1 MGIMGNKEIK
11 LQLIKEGDF
20 LGTKCDFYKD
30 EDNNIY
36 MTRKQIGDALDYAN
50 GDISIRNMHNRRQ
63 NKERLDRFSIR
74 TAVVRVEGSREVTR
88 DTVLY
93 TEKGIYEITRIS
105 EQPKAD
111 EFYDWV
117 YDQIQLI
124 RRNAGTII
132 EGREMEFLDNYFP
145 SLQEETKLMMV
156 KDLQKTVK
164 EKQREIDELTPKA
177 EDWSAFM
184 DSKGNMTISKVAKA
198 LDIEGIGRN
207 KLFDI
212 LRNKEVLRSNNEP
225 YQRYI
230 NDGYFKVIAVA
241 KNGRKFAQ
249 TLVTGKGM
257 SWINKKMKEWGYA

>member
-1 MGIMGNKEIK
+1 MDNKEIK

-30 EDNNIY
+30 EDNNNIY
-36 MTRKQIGDALDYAN
+36 MTREQIGKALQYAN
-50 GDISIRNMHNRRQ
+50 PRDGIFRIHERN
-63 NKERLDRFSIR
+63 KDRLDRFS
-74 TAVVRVEGSREVTR
+74 TVVKLSTVEGSRSVSR
-88 DTVLY
+88 DRVLY
-93 TEKGIYEITRIS
+93 IERGIYDICRFS
-105 EQPKAD
+105 RQPVAD

-124 RRNAGTII
+124 RRNAGTVI

-156 KDLQKTVK
+156 KDLQNTVK

>member
-1 MGIMGNKEIK
+1 MKKEEVK
-11 LQLIKEGDF
+11 LELIKEGDF
-20 LGTKCDFYKD
+20 LGTKCNFYKD
-30 EDNNIY
+30 EGNNVY
-36 MTRKQIGDALDYAN
+36 MTRQQIGEALEYKNPDDAIYRIHD
-50 GDISIRNMHNRRQ
+50 RN
-63 NKERLDRFSIR
+63 KGRLDNFS
-74 TAVVRVEGSREVTR
+74 VVVKLSSTDGKQYNT
-88 DTVLY
+88 TLY
-93 TEKGIYEITRIS
+93 IEKGIYDICRFS
-105 EQPKAD
+105 RQPKAD
-111 EFYDWV
+111 KFYDWV

-124 RRNAGTII
+124 RRNAGTVI

-156 KDLQKTVK
+156 KDLQNTVK

-212 LRNKEVLRSNNEP
+212 LRNKKVLRANNEP

-230 NDGYFKVIAVA
+230 NDGYFKVVA
-241 KNGRKFAQ
+241 GTNNGFKYTQ

>member
-1 MGIMGNKEIK
+1 MKKEEIK
-11 LQLIKEGDF
+11 LELTKEEDF

-30 EDNNIY
+30 EDNNVY
-36 MTRKQIGDALDYAN
+36 MTREQIGQALEYAN
-50 GDISIRNMHNRRQ
+50 GDISIRNMHNRKQ
-63 NKERLDRFSIR
+63 NKERLDKFSIR
-74 TAVVRVEGSREVTR
+74 TAVVRVEGNREITR

-93 TEKGIYEITRIS
+93 TERGIYEITRIS

-124 RRNAGTII
+124 RKTGGAIDDKDLFIETYCAG
-132 EGREMEFLDNYFP
+132 LDNAQKIFVKGFMNKV
-145 SLQEETKLMMV
+145 EEQQNQINEMQPHV
-156 KDLQKTVK
+156 
-164 EKQREIDELTPKA
+164 

-198 LDIEGIGRN
+198 LDIDGIGRN
-207 KLFDI
+207 NLFAI
-212 LRNKEVLRSNNEP
+212 LRNREVLRSNNEP

-230 NDGYFKVIAVA
+230 DNGYFKLVTGA
-241 KNGRKFAQ
+241 KNGFKFAQ

-257 SWINKKMKEWGYA
+257 SWINKKMKEWGYV

>member
-1 MGIMGNKEIK
+1 MGNKEIK

-36 MTRKQIGDALDYAN
+36 MTREQIGQALEYSDP
-50 GDISIRNMHNRRQ
+50 IRNISKLHDR
-63 NKERLDRFSIR
+63 NKDRLDKFS
-74 TAVVRVEGSREVTR
+74 VVVKLTTT
-88 DTVLY
+88 DQKQYNTTLY
-93 TEKGIYEITRIS
+93 IEKGIYDICRFS
-105 EQPKAD
+105 RQPKAD
-111 EFYDWV
+111 KFYDWV

-124 RRNAGTII
+124 RRNAGTVI

-241 KNGRKFAQ
+241 KNGRKFTQ

>member
-1 MGIMGNKEIK
+1 MSDKIK
-11 LQLIKEGDF
+11 LELIKEGDF

-30 EDNNIY
+30 ENNNVY
-36 MTRKQIGDALDYAN
+36 MTREQIGEALEYSDARVA
-50 GDISIRNMHNRRQ
+50 ITKIHTRN
-63 NKERLDRFSIR
+63 KDRLDKFSVSTKLVSTDQKQYNTI
-74 TAVVRVEGSREVTR
+74 
-88 DTVLY
+88 LY
-93 TEKGIYEITRIS
+93 IEKGIYDICRFS
-105 EQPKAD
+105 RQPVAD

-124 RRNAGTII
+124 RRNAGTVI

-156 KDLQKTVK
+156 KDLQNTVK